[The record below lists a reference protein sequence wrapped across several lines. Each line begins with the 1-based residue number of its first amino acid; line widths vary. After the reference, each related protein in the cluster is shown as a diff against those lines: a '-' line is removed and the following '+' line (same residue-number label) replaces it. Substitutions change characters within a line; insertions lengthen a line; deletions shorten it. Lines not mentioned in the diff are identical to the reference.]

1 MNVGILI
8 ISHGQIGQNLLD
20 TATRVLGSCPVSVK
34 ALSVPFDCSPEQK
47 LAEAAGMVDRLQSG
61 DGVLILTDM
70 YGSTPSN
77 VANRLMARDG
87 IQIVSGINLP
97 MLLRVLNYP
106 ELGLE
111 ELVQKAVSGARDGV
125 RICEPVART
134 EE

>member
-1 MNVGILI
+1 MNVGIVI
-8 ISHGQIGQNLLD
+8 ITHGQIGQDLLD
-20 TATRVLGSCPVSVK
+20 TATRVIGSCPVSVK

-47 LAEAAGMVDRLQSG
+47 LTEAAGMVDRLQSG

-77 VANRLMARDG
+77 VANRLMAKDG

-111 ELVQKAVSGARDGV
+111 ELVQKAVSGGRDGV
-125 RICEPVART
+125 RVCEPVART

>member
-8 ISHGQIGQNLLD
+8 ITHGQIGQNLLD
-20 TATRVLGSCPVSVK
+20 TATRVLGLCPVSVK
-34 ALSVPFDCSPEQK
+34 ALSVPFDCNPEQK
-47 LAEAAGMVDRLQSG
+47 LAEAAGMVDRLQGG
-61 DGVLILTDM
+61 DGVLVLTDM
-70 YGSTPSN
+70 FGSTPSN
-77 VANRLMARDG
+77 VASRLMARDG

-125 RICEPVART
+125 RVCEPMART
-134 EE
+134 EG